1 MTGTNPI
8 PTTEVPR
15 DDEPVPEDT
24 PRRAR
29 PGGESLISRLMRRW
43 FVQVVLAGAA
53 VFWLVPTVGL
63 LVTSLRPASTYG
75 QSGWWQAFTKPAELT
90 LEAYKDFFDQSSLVE
105 SLWNTVLISVPTTVL
120 VVLIASMAGYA
131 FAWIDFPGR
140 DVLFLVVVALLVV
153 PLQMALIP
161 VFQLYRTLGISGIPG
176 VVLFHVAFGLP
187 FAIFLL
193 RNFFAGLPRDLFEA
207 ARLDGA
213 SEFRIFLRIV
223 LPLGAPAIAALTI
236 FQFLWVWN
244 DLLVA
249 LIFAGDS
256 APITVAIARRLGQF
270 GSNIGVIGP
279 GAFISMAVPLGVF
292 FAFQRH
298 FEAGLLGG
306 SVK

>member
-1 MTGTNPI
+1 MT
-8 PTTEVPR
+8 
-15 DDEPVPEDT
+15 
-24 PRRAR
+24 
-29 PGGESLISRLMRRW
+29 RLLRHSA
-43 FVQVVLAGAA
+43 VQLVLAIVA
-53 VFWLVPTVGL
+53 VFWLVPTLGL
-63 LVTSLRPASTYG
+63 LVTSLRPVTTYG
-75 QSGWWQAFTKPAELT
+75 QSGWWQLFSHPAQLT
-90 LEAYKDFFDQSSLVE
+90 VRAYADFFHNRDLVQSI
-105 SLWNTVLISVPTTVL
+105 WNTVLIAVPATVL
-120 VVLIASMAGYA
+120 VVFIASMAGYA
-131 FAWIDFPGR
+131 FAWIRFPGR
-140 DVLFLVVVALLVV
+140 DAMFLVVVGLLVV

-161 VFQLYRTLGISGIPG
+161 VFQLYRRLGVSGIPA

-187 FAIFLL
+187 FAVFLL

-213 SEFRIFLRIV
+213 SEWRIFLRIV
-223 LPLGAPAIAALTI
+223 LPLGAPAIAALAI

-256 APITVAIARRLGQF
+256 PPITVAIARRLGQF
-270 GSNIGVIGP
+270 GSNIGVIAP
-279 GAFISMAVPLGVF
+279 GAFISIAVPLLVF

>member
-1 MTGTNPI
+1 M
-8 PTTEVPR
+8 
-15 DDEPVPEDT
+15 
-24 PRRAR
+24 
-29 PGGESLISRLMRRW
+29 
-43 FVQVVLAGAA
+43 
-53 VFWLVPTVGL
+53 
-63 LVTSLRPASTYG
+63 
-75 QSGWWQAFTKPAELT
+75 
-90 LEAYKDFFDQSSLVE
+90 
-105 SLWNTVLISVPTTVL
+105 
-120 VVLIASMAGYA
+120 
-131 FAWIDFPGR
+131 
-140 DVLFLVVVALLVV
+140 FLVVVALLVV

-161 VFQLYRTLGISGIPG
+161 VFQLYRRIGIDGVPA

-213 SEFRIFLRIV
+213 SEWRIFVRIV
-223 LPLGAPAIAALTI
+223 LPLGAPAIAALAI

-270 GSNIGVIGP
+270 GSNIGVIAP
-279 GAFISMAVPLGVF
+279 GAFISMAVPLAVF
-292 FAFQRH
+292 FAFQRY
-298 FEAGLLGG
+298 FEEGLLGG

>member
-1 MTGTNPI
+1 MTRLPNFL
-8 PTTEVPR
+8 
-15 DDEPVPEDT
+15 
-24 PRRAR
+24 RRGAVH
-29 PGGESLISRLMRRW
+29 GVLL
-43 FVQVVLAGAA
+43 VVAL
-53 VFWLVPTVGL
+53 FWLVPTLGL
-63 LVTSLRPASTYG
+63 FVTSLRPVETYG
-75 QSGWWQAFTKPAELT
+75 RSGWWTALTRPAQMT
-90 LEAYKDFFDQSSLVE
+90 LESYRGFFDNDELVE
-105 SLWNTVLISVPTTVL
+105 SVWNTVLITVPSALL

-131 FAWIDFPGR
+131 FAWMRFPGR
-140 DVLFLVVVALLVV
+140 DLLFLCVVGLLVV

-161 VFQLYRTLGISGIPG
+161 VFQLYRRLDLSGIPA
-176 VVLFHVAFGLP
+176 VILFHVAFGLP
-187 FAIFLL
+187 FAVFLL

-213 SEFRIFLRIV
+213 SEWRIFVRIV
-223 LPLGAPAIAALTI
+223 LPLGLPAIAALGI

-256 APITVAIARRLGQF
+256 PPLTVAIGRRLGQF
-270 GSNIGVIGP
+270 GSNIGVIAP
-279 GAFISMAVPLGVF
+279 AAFISMAVPLVVF